1 MVCQTQSGG
10 RCVMDVLFQTPTTV
24 NTGVHR
30 SQGNMVLFSSKL
42 RHFNISES
50 AKYEQAIKAYL
61 RGLGY
66 GG

>member
-1 MVCQTQSGG
+1 
-10 RCVMDVLFQTPTTV
+10 MDVLFQTPK
-24 NTGVHR
+24 TGKTQVHR
-30 SQGNMVLFSSKL
+30 SQGNMVLFSSTTRRFPIL
-42 RHFNISES
+42 ES